1 MKVGTPRAKLLTEFR
16 KSIFFNGYSF
26 LRSTFYPTDAFLS
39 RELLTFYALDL
50 LDMCQVV
57 SLLPFAFV
65 STLQTA
71 GKRLFFSTSVH
82 FLAVL
87 KQIFE
92 QFAVPID
99 SNSLMFKKN
108 THTKKN
114 RVLFSPKFLTCS
126 VTSYHIIPD
135 ASETEKRG
143 GHSPHCS
150 HRSGAFSEHPP
161 ICSPFSSFCSVSNAG
176 IPRWNTILLL
186 VRRHRH
192 PSGQAS

>member
-1 MKVGTPRAKLLTEFR
+1 MSSCQP
-16 KSIFFNGYSF
+16 
-26 LRSTFYPTDAFLS
+26 PTVCICVHLATS
-39 RELLTFYALDL
+39 REK
-50 LDMCQVV
+50 
-57 SLLPFAFV
+57 P
-65 STLQTA
+65 
-71 GKRLFFSTSVH
+71 FFSTSVH

-99 SNSLMFKKN
+99 SNSLMFKKKH
-108 THTKKN
+108 THKKN

-126 VTSYHIIPD
+126 VTSDHIIPD

-161 ICSPFSSFCSVSNAG
+161 ICSPFSSFCSVSNAS
-176 IPRWNTILLL
+176 IPRWNTVLLL
-186 VRRHRH
+186 VRRHCH
-192 PSGQAS
+192 PSSQAS